1 MRIKFTLYICI
12 GSCIRIIIGIVSVI
26 SRFYRCSNSTDA
38 SGIQGNFFLYARRI
52 SRCSFIRRIGEK
64 IASVF
69 PGVLCFSC
77 ILSFASLF
85 ATGSF
90 AVRFLCCN
98 RFCLPCICA
107 LYSRIRRRRK
117 YFISPVREI
126 PEFSKISGKI
136 RGSQFCGQR
145 YTFDAQFQTVP
156 VFDKLEWFY
165 QRRISHRN
173 LVCRCMLER
182 SIQLINTV
190 INCICIS
197 LLIKCIS

>member
-1 MRIKFTLYICI
+1 MRIKFPFYICI
-12 GSCIRIIIGIVSVI
+12 RSCIRIIIGIVSVI
-26 SRFYRCSNSTDA
+26 SRFYSCRNSTDT
-38 SGIQGNFFLYARRI
+38 SGIQSNFFLYARRI
-52 SRCSFIRRIGEK
+52 SRCSFIRRIREK
-64 IASVF
+64 ITSVF
-69 PGVLCFSC
+69 PGILCFSC

-85 ATGSF
+85 ATGILSF
-90 AVRFLCCN
+90 LDFCRL
-98 RFCLPCICA
+98 CLPCICA

-117 YFISPVREI
+117 YFIGPVREI